1 MQSGEGLPRRRIVDN
16 LKEHGPSTLREVA
29 QRLGTTTEAVRLQ
42 IRQLEGAGLVEP
54 LERAGEAGPGRPAY
68 RYGLTRAGEHLFPKR
83 YGDLASLLLDTVDR
97 RLGGEAVLAVLSA
110 AVDAK
115 VASWRPRL
123 AHCRDLP
130 EQLEALKDIYV
141 DEDPWVS
148 VGVHD
153 GKAVL
158 IERNCPYL
166 DVVQRRPAL
175 CSLTVHTLTRL
186 LGRRVERVKR
196 FQDGDGR
203 CEFVVHEELV
213 PPEASLALER

>member
-1 MQSGEGLPRRRIVDN
+1 MQSPEGLPRRRIVEN
-16 LKEHGPSTLREVA
+16 IKENGPSTLRELA
-29 QRLGTTTEAVRLQ
+29 ERLGTTTEAVRLQ

-54 LERAGEAGPGRPAY
+54 LERAGEPGPGRPAY

-83 YGDLASLLLDTVDR
+83 YGDLATMLLDTVDR
-97 RLGGEAVLAVLSA
+97 RLGSEAVLEVLAA
-110 AVDAK
+110 AVEAK

-123 AHCRDLP
+123 AHCRSLP
-130 EQLEALKDIYV
+130 EQLEALKGIYV
-141 DEDPWVS
+141 DDDPWVS
-148 VGVHD
+148 VGVRD

-166 DVVQRRPAL
+166 DVVQRRPSL

-186 LGRRVERVKR
+186 LGRRVERVRR

-203 CEFVVHEELV
+203 CEFVIHDEPVEPDV
-213 PPEASLALER
+213 PLALEA